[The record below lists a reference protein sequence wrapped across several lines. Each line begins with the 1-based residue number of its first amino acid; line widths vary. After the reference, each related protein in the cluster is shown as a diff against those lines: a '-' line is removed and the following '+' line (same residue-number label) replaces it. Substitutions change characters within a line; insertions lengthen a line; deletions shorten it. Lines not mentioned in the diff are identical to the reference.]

1 MLASKAWKEPGA
13 PASSAWAYGM
23 FVRANSIVLVGGGVL
38 LTMVMGIAF
47 ELYIVGVIGIGAAV
61 IATLVACV
69 PMVVAS
75 IAVSVVYGQCGSRVF
90 LRMQT
95 SDAMLVD
102 DDDHWKLGIFSLG
115 ARRCEP
121 VRARAIRRGLDHQL
135 RPPWSM
141 GDFWRS
147 RCACRRFCRSIDSDG
162 GLGVS
167 L

>member
-1 MLASKAWKEPGA
+1 MFASKAWKEPGA

-47 ELYIVGVIGIGAAV
+47 ELYIVGVIGIGTAV

-102 DDDHWKLGIFSLG
+102 DDDHWKLGIFYWAPEDASLFVPERFGVGWTINCARPG
-115 ARRCEP
+115 AW
-121 VRARAIRRGLDHQL
+121 AI
-135 RPPWSM
+135 
-141 GDFWRS
+141 F
-147 RCACRRFCRSIDSDG
+147 G
-162 GLGVS
+162 GVVVLTAVFVASSFLMVG
-167 L
+167 